1 MLGTWQS
8 VALVDLNQGNPRRSP
23 RLSFLPGQRRPVGWC
38 PVQTH
43 EIRKRFLDHFVNAGH
58 TEVPSASVI
67 LDDPNLLFVNAG
79 MVQFVPFFLGQRT
92 APYTTATSIQKCI
105 RTPDIDEVGITT
117 RHNTFFQM
125 AGNFSFGDYFKRGA
139 IELAWTLLTNP
150 VSEGGYGFDPER
162 LWATV
167 FYDDDEAV
175 ALWQEV
181 AGLPPERIQRRGMA
195 DNYWSMGIP
204 GPCGPCSEIYYDRGP
219 EYGVE
224 GGPEADENRYIEIWN
239 LVFMQNERGEG
250 TSKDDF
256 EILGPLPRQNID
268 TGMGVERIACL
279 LQGVD
284 NVYET
289 DLLRPVIDTVEQ
301 YAPRGYGQGNGTDDI
316 RYRVIADH
324 TRTAAIIIADG
335 VTPSNEGRGYVLRR
349 LLRRIIRSAK
359 LLGIEAP
366 IVGELMATVRDA
378 MGPSYPEL
386 VTDFDRISRIAVA
399 EETAFNRTLAS
410 GSKLFEDAATATRS
424 SGKTQL
430 AGSDAFALHDTYGF
444 PIELTLEMAAEAGLS
459 VDELGFRELM
469 AEQRRRAKAD
479 AAARKH
485 AHADLSAFRELV
497 DAGPTEFTGFD
508 ELSSEAR
515 ILGIFVDGKRVPVV
529 AHHAPGDT
537 ELRVEIVLDRTP
549 LYAESG
555 GQIADAGWITG
566 TGGSQSAKAAVT
578 DVQKIAKSLWVH
590 RVNVESGEFVEG
602 DTIVAAVD
610 PHWRRGAT
618 QGHSGT
624 HMVHAALRQV
634 LGPNAVQAGSL
645 NRPGYLRFD
654 FNSQSALTEEQR
666 NQVEEVSNEAV
677 QADYPVNTFLTGL
690 EKAKAMGAM
699 AMFGEQYPDEVRVV
713 EIGGPFSLELCG
725 GTHVN
730 NSAQIGPITIL
741 GESSVGS
748 GVRRVEAYVG
758 LDSFRHL
765 SKERALMAGLAS
777 SLKVPSDEVPAR
789 VAILVEKLKTAEKE
803 LERVRLNAARSG
815 AADAAGTAEQIG
827 TVRLVAQRMASGMS
841 AGDLRSLVGDIKSR
855 LGSDPGVV
863 VLIAEADSE
872 NGPTVPFVVAANQA
886 AQDAGVRANE
896 LVQCVSTAVG
906 GRGGGKPDL
915 AQGSGKD
922 AAGIEAALAAVRAEL
937 ARG

>member
-1 MLGTWQS
+1 M
-8 VALVDLNQGNPRRSP
+8 
-23 RLSFLPGQRRPVGWC
+23 
-38 PVQTH
+38 QTH
-43 EIRKRFLDHFVNAGH
+43 EIRKRFTDHFVNAGH

-92 APYTTATSIQKCI
+92 PPYDTATSIQKCI

-125 AGNFSFGDYFKRGA
+125 AGNFSFGDYFKRRA
-139 IELAWTLLTNP
+139 IELAWTLLTKP
-150 VSEGGYGFDPER
+150 VAEGGYGLDPER

-167 FYDDDEAV
+167 FYNDDEAEK
-175 ALWQEV
+175 LWQEV

-219 EYGVE
+219 DYGVE
-224 GGPEADENRYIEIWN
+224 GGPEANEDRYIEIWN

-289 DLLRPVIDTVEQ
+289 DLLRPVIDTVAQ
-301 YAPRGYGQGNGTDDI
+301 YAPRGYGRGNAADDV

-324 TRTAAIIIADG
+324 TRTAAIIIGDG
-335 VTPSNEGRGYVLRR
+335 VAPSNEGRGYVLRR

-359 LLGIEAP
+359 LLGIDTP
-366 IVGELMATVRDA
+366 IVGELMECVRDA

-386 VTDFDRISRIAVA
+386 VTDFDRINRIAVA

-410 GSKLFEDAATATRS
+410 GSTLFENAAAATKA
-424 SGKTQL
+424 SGRTEL
-430 AGSDAFALHDTYGF
+430 PGAEAFTLHDTYGF

-485 AHADLSAFRELV
+485 AHADLSAFRELL

-508 ELSSEAR
+508 ELSSQAR

-529 AHHAPGDT
+529 AHHPRVHSET
-537 ELRVEIVLDRTP
+537 VPPERVEIVLDRTP

-566 TGGSQSAKAAVT
+566 TGAGGSAKAAVT
-578 DVQKIAKSLWVH
+578 DVQKIAKTLWVH

-610 PHWRRGAT
+610 PRWRHGAT

-624 HMVHAALRQV
+624 HLVHAALREV

-654 FNSQSALTEEQR
+654 FNWQGALTESQSDQIQEIA
-666 NQVEEVSNEAV
+666 NQAV
-677 QADYPVNTFLTGL
+677 QADYPVNTFLTEL
-690 EKAKAMGAM
+690 DKAKAMGAM
-699 AMFGEQYPDEVRVV
+699 ALFGEQYPEQVRVV

-725 GTHVN
+725 GTHVHS
-730 NSAQIGPITIL
+730 SAQVGPVTIL

-758 LDSFRHL
+758 LESFRHL
-765 SKERALMAGLAS
+765 AKERALMAGLAS
-777 SLKVPSDEVPAR
+777 SLKVPSEEVPAR
-789 VAILVEKLKTAEKE
+789 VATLVERLKSAEKE
-803 LERVRLNAARSG
+803 LERARLSTAR
-815 AADAAGTAEQIG
+815 AAAGNAVASAEQVG
-827 TVRLVAQRMASGMS
+827 RVRLVAQRMAAGMTAS
-841 AGDLRSLVGDIKSR
+841 DLRSLVGDIRAR
-855 LGSDPGVV
+855 LGADPGVV
-863 VLIAEADSE
+863 VLVAEDAE
-872 NGPTVPFVVAANQA
+872 GGVPFVVAANQG
-886 AQDAGVRANE
+886 AQDAGIRASD
-896 LVQCVSTAVG
+896 LVAAVSAAVG
-906 GRGGGKPDL
+906 GRGGGKADM

-922 AAGIEAALAAVRAEL
+922 PSGIDAALAAVRAEL
-937 ARG
+937 ARD

>member
-1 MLGTWQS
+1 M
-8 VALVDLNQGNPRRSP
+8 
-23 RLSFLPGQRRPVGWC
+23 
-38 PVQTH
+38 QTH

-79 MVQFVPFFLGQRT
+79 MVQFVPYFLGQRT
-92 APYTTATSIQKCI
+92 PPYSTATSIQKCI

-125 AGNFSFGDYFKRGA
+125 AGNFSFGDYFKARA

-150 VSEGGYGFDPER
+150 VEEGGYGFDPER

-167 FYDDDEAV
+167 FYDDDEAEQ
-175 ALWQEV
+175 LWQDI

-204 GPCGPCSEIYYDRGP
+204 GPCGPCSEIYFDRGP
-219 EYGVE
+219 EYGIE
-224 GGPEADENRYIEIWN
+224 GGPEANEDRYIEIWN

-250 TSKDDF
+250 TSKEDF
-256 EILGPLPRQNID
+256 EILGPLPRKNID

-279 LQGVD
+279 LQDVD

-289 DLLRPVIDTVEQ
+289 DLLRPVIDKVAE
-301 YAPRGYGQGNGTDDI
+301 YAPRGYGAGSHDDDV

-335 VTPSNEGRGYVLRR
+335 VTPGNEGRGYVLRR
-349 LLRRIIRSAK
+349 LLRRIIRAAK
-359 LLGIEAP
+359 LLGVERP
-366 IVGELMATVRDA
+366 IIAELMATVRDA

-386 VTDFDRISRIAVA
+386 VTDFDRINRIAVA

-410 GSKLFEDAATATRS
+410 GSKLFEEAAAATKK
-424 SGKTQL
+424 SGKTVL
-430 AGSDAFALHDTYGF
+430 GGSDAFTLHDTYGF

-508 ELSSEAR
+508 ELTSQAR

-529 AHHAPGDT
+529 SHESRVHSEAP
-537 ELRVEIVLDRTP
+537 ERIEIVLDRTP

-555 GQIADAGWITG
+555 GQIADAGTISG
-566 TGGSQSAKAAVT
+566 TGGSESAKAAVT
-578 DVQKIAKSLWVH
+578 DVQKIAKTLWVH
-590 RVNVESGEFVEG
+590 RVTVESGEFVEG
-602 DTIVAAVD
+602 DTVVAAVD
-610 PHWRRGAT
+610 PQWRRGAT

-654 FNSQSALTEEQR
+654 FNAQGALSEEQR
-666 NQVEEVSNEAV
+666 NQVEEVANEAV
-677 QADYPVNTFLTGL
+677 QADFPVNTFTTAL

-725 GTHVN
+725 GTHVH

-765 SKERALMAGLAS
+765 AKERALMAGLAS
-777 SLKVPSDEVPAR
+777 TLKVPSEEVPAR
-789 VAILVEKLKTAEKE
+789 VATLVERLKAAEKE
-803 LERVRLNAARSG
+803 LDRARLATARAAAANAA
-815 AADAAGTAEQIG
+815 AGAEQVG
-827 TVRLVAQRMASGMS
+827 KVRLVAQRMS
-841 AGDLRSLVGDIKSR
+841 AGMTANDLRSLVGDIKGKI
-855 LGSDPGVV
+855 GSDPAVV
-863 VLIAEADSE
+863 ALISE
-872 NGPTVPFVVAANQA
+872 GYEGTVPFVVAANPA
-886 AQDAGVRANE
+886 AQDAGLRAND
-896 LVQCVSTAVG
+896 LIKAIATAVD

-922 AAGIEAALAAVRAEL
+922 AAGIDAALAAVRAEI
-937 ARG
+937 ARS

>member
-1 MLGTWQS
+1 
-8 VALVDLNQGNPRRSP
+8 
-23 RLSFLPGQRRPVGWC
+23 
-38 PVQTH
+38 VQTH

-79 MVQFVPFFLGQRT
+79 MVQFVPYFLGQRT
-92 APYTTATSIQKCI
+92 PPYATATSVQKCI

-125 AGNFSFGDYFKRGA
+125 AGNFSFGDYFKKRA

-175 ALWQEV
+175 QLWQEI

-219 EYGVE
+219 DYGVD
-224 GGPEADENRYIEIWN
+224 GGPEANEDRYIEIWN

-256 EILGPLPRQNID
+256 EILGPLPRKNID

-289 DLLRPVIDTVEQ
+289 DLVRPVIDTVAAV
-301 YAPRGYGQGNGTDDI
+301 APRGYGQGNSTDDV
-316 RYRVIADH
+316 RYRIIADH
-324 TRTAAIIIADG
+324 SRTAAIIIGDG
-335 VTPSNEGRGYVLRR
+335 VTPGNEGRGYVLRR
-349 LLRRIIRSAK
+349 LLRRIIRAAK
-359 LLGIEAP
+359 LLGVDEP
-366 IVGELMATVRDA
+366 IMGDLMTTVRDA

-386 VTDFDRISRIAVA
+386 VSDFDRINRIAVA
-399 EETAFNRTLAS
+399 EETAFNRTLAA
-410 GSKLFEDAATATRS
+410 GSRLFEEAAESTRS
-424 SGKTQL
+424 AGKKVLSGT
-430 AGSDAFALHDTYGF
+430 DAFTLHDTYGF
-444 PIELTLEMAAEAGLS
+444 PIDLTLEMAAEAGLS

-485 AHADLSAFRELV
+485 AHADLSAYRELV
-497 DAGPTEFTGFD
+497 DSGPTEFTGFN
-508 ELSSEAR
+508 ELTSEAR

-529 AHHAPGDT
+529 SHHARSGGEAPALD
-537 ELRVEIVLDRTP
+537 RVEIVLDRTP

-555 GQIADAGWITG
+555 GQIADIGTISGTG
-566 TGGSQSAKAAVT
+566 TGGGAKAQVT
-578 DVQKIAKSLWVH
+578 DVQKIAKTLFVH

-602 DTIVAAVD
+602 DTVTAAVD
-610 PHWRRGAT
+610 AKWRHGAT

-654 FNSQSALTEEQR
+654 FNWQGPLSEQQR
-666 NQVEEVSNEAV
+666 TDIELITNEAV
-677 QADYPVNTFLTGL
+677 EADYAVNTFHTQLD
-690 EKAKAMGAM
+690 KAKAMGAM
-699 AMFGEQYPDEVRVV
+699 ALFGEAYPDEVRVV

-725 GTHVN
+725 GTHVH
-730 NSAQIGPITIL
+730 NSAQIGPVTLL

-758 LDSFRHL
+758 LDSFKHL
-765 SKERALMAGLAS
+765 AKERALLAGLAS
-777 SLKVPSDEVPAR
+777 SLKVPSEEVPAR
-789 VAILVEKLKTAEKE
+789 VATLVDRLKAAERELEKLRLSTA
-803 LERVRLNAARSG
+803 RAAAANAAAG
-815 AADAAGTAEQIG
+815 AEVVGG
-827 TVRLVAQRMASGMS
+827 VRLVAQRMAAGMT
-841 AGDLRSLVGDIKSR
+841 ANDLRSLVGDIR
-855 LGSDPGVV
+855 AGLGSEPAVV
-863 VLIAEADSE
+863 ALIAEGD
-872 NGPTVPFVVAANQA
+872 NGSVPYVVGANAA
-886 AQDAGVRANE
+886 AQDLGVRAND
-896 LVQCVSTAVG
+896 LVKTLAAAVD
-906 GRGGGKPDL
+906 GRGGGKADL
-915 AQGSGKD
+915 AQGSGRD
-922 AAGIEAALAAVRAEL
+922 ATGIEAALAALRAEV
-937 ARG
+937 ARS

>member
-1 MLGTWQS
+1 M
-8 VALVDLNQGNPRRSP
+8 
-23 RLSFLPGQRRPVGWC
+23 
-38 PVQTH
+38 QTH
-43 EIRKRFLDHFVNAGH
+43 EIRKRFLAHFVDAGH

-79 MVQFVPFFLGQRT
+79 MVQFVPYFLGQRT
-92 APYTTATSIQKCI
+92 PAYRTATSVQKCI

-125 AGNFSFGDYFKRGA
+125 AGNFSFGDYFKRRA

-150 VSEGGYGFDPER
+150 VSRGGYGFDPDR

-167 FYDDDEAV
+167 FYDDDEAIQ
-175 ALWQEV
+175 LWQEV
-181 AGLPPERIQRRGMA
+181 AGLPLDRIQRRGMA

-224 GGPEADENRYIEIWN
+224 GGPEANEDRYIEIWN

-250 TSKDDF
+250 ISKEDF

-268 TGMGVERIACL
+268 TGMGIERIACL
-279 LQGVD
+279 LQDVD

-289 DLLRPVIDTVEQ
+289 DLLRPVIDAAARHT
-301 YAPRGYGQGNGTDDI
+301 PRGYGLGSATDDV

-324 TRTAAIIIADG
+324 SRTAAIIIGDG

-349 LLRRIIRSAK
+349 LLRRIIRAAK
-359 LLGIEAP
+359 LLGIERP
-366 IVGELMATVRDA
+366 IVGELMETVRDA

-386 VTDFDRISRIAVA
+386 IADFDRINRIAVA

-410 GSKLFEDAATATRS
+410 GSKLFEDAAAATRS
-424 SGKTQL
+424 
-430 AGSDAFALHDTYGF
+430 AGRTELPGAEAFALHDTYGF

-485 AHADLSAFRELV
+485 AHADLTAFRELV

-508 ELSSEAR
+508 ELSSPAR
-515 ILGIFVDGKRVPVV
+515 ILGIFVDGKRVPVA
-529 AHHAPGDT
+529 AHHPRVHSET
-537 ELRVEIVLDRTP
+537 VPPERVEIVLDRTP

-555 GQIADAGWITG
+555 GQIADSGHITG
-566 TGGSQSAKAAVT
+566 TGVGESAKAAVT
-578 DVQKIAKSLWVH
+578 DVQKIAKTLWVH

-602 DTIVAAVD
+602 DTVVAAVD
-610 PHWRRGAT
+610 PEWRRGAT

-654 FNSQSALTEEQR
+654 FNSQGPLSAEQR
-666 NQVEEVSNEAV
+666 NGVEEVANEAV
-677 QADYPVNTFLTGL
+677 QADFPVNTFLTGL
-690 EKAKAMGAM
+690 DKAKAMGAM

-725 GTHVN
+725 GTHVH

-765 SKERALMAGLAS
+765 AKERALMAGLAS
-777 SLKVPSDEVPAR
+777 TLKVPSDEVPAR
-789 VAILVEKLKTAEKE
+789 VATLVERLRAAEKE
-803 LERVRLNAARSG
+803 VERMRLSAARAAAGNAA
-815 AADAAGTAEQIG
+815 ATAEQVG
-827 TVRLVAQRMASGMS
+827 RVRLVAQRMPAGMT
-841 AGDLRSLVGDIKSR
+841 AADLRSLVGDIR
-855 LGSDPGVV
+855 GRFGSDPAVV
-863 VLIAEADSE
+863 VLLAAGADGS
-872 NGPTVPFVVAANQA
+872 VPFVLAANQA
-886 AQDAGVRANE
+886 AQDAGVRAND
-896 LVQCVSTAVG
+896 LVTAVAGAVG

-922 AAGIEAALAAVRAEL
+922 PSGIEPALAAVRAQL